1 VEVFSLLID
10 TDHRDLAAMARYSQT
25 IGDHELMVGLNVGDG
40 RVTGAHHRNLGGRPN
55 GRTERID
62 NDART
67 WELFALDRWSINESF
82 TLEFAIQGV
91 RAERATR
98 TTDIATVTAVT
109 PSGDYDAV
117 NPRIGLTWQ
126 VGADATLFA
135 NLSRLYEPPTNF
147 ELADD
152 ARASNEPLDAMNGT
166 VLEVGSH
173 GSGPF
178 ANANRWYWDAAIYW
192 AEIRDEILSVD
203 DPAAPGTSLST
214 NIDKT
219 VHAGIELLLG
229 AEIALGERLR
239 LDPKVGATFNWFEFD
254 GDRVYADNTLPAA
267 PDYAVRGEL
276 MLRIGDGFY
285 IGPTFDLI
293 GDRWAD
299 FANTYRVDDYQ
310 LVGLRTGYE
319 AARFSVFVEAQ
330 NLSGAD
336 WVATHGVRDLAA
348 ADAALLNPGA
358 PRSVYAGFSVVF

>member
-1 VEVFSLLID
+1 
-10 TDHRDLAAMARYSQT
+10 
-25 IGDHELMVGLNVGDG
+25 
-40 RVTGAHHRNLGGRPN
+40 
-55 GRTERID
+55 
-62 NDART
+62 
-67 WELFALDRWSINESF
+67 
-82 TLEFAIQGV
+82 
-91 RAERATR
+91 
-98 TTDIATVTAVT
+98 
-109 PSGDYDAV
+109 
-117 NPRIGLTWQ
+117 
-126 VGADATLFA
+126 
-135 NLSRLYEPPTNF
+135 
-147 ELADD
+147 
-152 ARASNEPLDAMNGT
+152 
-166 VLEVGSH
+166 
-173 GSGPF
+173 
-178 ANANRWYWDAAIYW
+178 
-192 AEIRDEILSVD
+192 
-203 DPAAPGTSLST
+203 
-214 NIDKT
+214 
-219 VHAGIELLLG
+219 
-229 AEIALGERLR
+229 LR